1 MPSDKRPDIATR
13 GLERLTDKDLRF
25 LVEHFPGPA
34 SSYEDMARLFA
45 SLPTTL
51 ESMLEAEYVQGK
63 IFENR
68 QALLEISPFLL
79 FNVLL
84 RACIGGARSATD
96 RAVVNYLANLLTLFV
111 HTDRVYRPEAG
122 DEGSYEYL
130 VDLAAE
136 AGRADE
142 RRRFLLHAHIGNYA
156 LYLTGIFR
164 DALEYRAR
172 YKRRPLDTRY
182 YSDMGRVGYRDAASN
197 RHAKAYKLDDIFLR
211 LALHFDHYRERLNV
225 LARQYLF
232 N

>member
-1 MPSDKRPDIATR
+1 MRPDIAAR
-13 GLERLTDKDLRF
+13 GLERLTDRDLRF

-51 ESMLEAEYVQGK
+51 ESMLEAEYVQRK

-68 QALLEISPFLL
+68 QELLEISPFFL

-84 RACIGGARSATD
+84 RACIDGARTPTD
-96 RAVVNYLANLLTLFV
+96 RAVVNYLANLLALFV
-111 HTDRVYRPEAG
+111 RADRVFRPEEG
-122 DEGSYEYL
+122 DERSYEYL
-130 VDLAAE
+130 VELTAE

-172 YKRRPLDTRY
+172 YKRRPLDARY
-182 YSDMGRVGYRDAASN
+182 YADMGRVGYRDAAAS
-197 RHAKAYKLDDIFLR
+197 RHAKTYQLDDIFLR

-225 LARQYLF
+225 LAREYLF

>member
-1 MPSDKRPDIATR
+1 MHPDIAAR

-34 SSYEDMARLFA
+34 ASYEDMARLFA

-51 ESMLEAEYVQGK
+51 ESMLEAEYVQRK

-68 QALLEISPFLL
+68 QELLEISPFLL

-84 RACIGGARSATD
+84 RVCIGGARTATD

-111 HTDRVYRPEAG
+111 RTDRVYRPEAG

-130 VDLAAE
+130 VDLVAE

-172 YKRRPLDTRY
+172 YKRRPLDARY
-182 YSDMGRVGYRDAASN
+182 YADMGRVGYRDAASS

-211 LALHFDHYRERLNV
+211 LALQFDHYRERLNV